1 MHNKLEYVNLMA
13 IVENSSILCSPP
25 GYRLCVAGES
35 NVLYSTFSSVALD
48 LLCVLAI

>member
-1 MHNKLEYVNLMA
+1 MYNKLEYVNLMA
-13 IVENSSILCSPP
+13 IVENSNILCSP
-25 GYRLCVAGES
+25 GYRPCVAGES